1 MITNFLSTQ
10 GVGGTLPESSQQS
23 KSPRDKG
30 ASFEDVMR
38 GAQSDTASTAQ
49 NASDTVQPENGE
61 TEGNSQSTV
70 VEAEAEGTEGEE
82 ALSLTG
88 EPLSDEDATLDDVVF
103 MASEGPAPS
112 EQSLIP
118 QRPVAS
124 NKEVVFMA
132 SEGPAPSEQSL
143 IPQHLVASD
152 KTVQTSE
159 GALADPMAD
168 DLLAEEMAAPGKG
181 AAPIGGETPTPVTPA
196 AAGATQQTNGDPAKA
211 GQLLATEGDGSEVE
225 LSEAMT
231 ASAEAQ
237 DEVDQPTEEGLLQQK
252 AVLQEATNK
261 RKGVSTV
268 LEAHRDVL
276 REQRSGLDTAQQ
288 TTASSS
294 EAQVA
299 EASFK
304 ARSARAAETD
314 PQLARETAQTAAAPV
329 TTPQSNRPQVSGAAR
344 AAGVSVPLQ
353 SVATGAEQ
361 TSSSAVVTSIMAS
374 GEAAVAGENVL
385 SQRGFDSFALPQLI
399 AEASVRSGA
408 ATYRAETPRHVAQ
421 QLAEAVATAGRR
433 NVEVSLNPIEL
444 GRVSM
449 RLATHDTGVT
459 VVIQA
464 ERPETEELMRRHI
477 QDLAR
482 EFKEMGF
489 TDISFQFGSDAR
501 ADSTENGNS
510 QGQGQGALASGDGD
524 ALAAE
529 ETSLP
534 IAQQLNIAASG
545 LDMRV

>member
-10 GVGGTLPESSQQS
+10 GVGSTLPESSQQS

-38 GAQSDTASTAQ
+38 GAQSDTAKTAPK
-49 NASDTVQPENGE
+49 ADDTVQPENGE
-61 TEGNSQSTV
+61 TEGKSQSTV
-70 VEAEAEGTEGEE
+70 VDADAEGTEGEG

-88 EPLSDEDATLDDVVF
+88 EPLSDENLDVSEDEDAAQAEVVF
-103 MASEGPAPS
+103 MTSDGPAPS

-118 QRPVAS
+118 
-124 NKEVVFMA
+124 K
-132 SEGPAPSEQSL
+132 
-143 IPQHLVASD
+143 HLVASD
-152 KTVQTSE
+152 SAEKTSDE
-159 GALADPMAD
+159 ALAGSMAGDP
-168 DLLAEEMAAPGKG
+168 LAEETVVLGKG
-181 AAPIGGETPTPVTPA
+181 AAPFGGENPTPATPA
-196 AAGATQQTNGDPAKA
+196 VAGATQQTNGDPAKT

-225 LSEAMT
+225 LSEAMN

-237 DEVDQPTEEGLLQQK
+237 DEADQPTEEGFLQQK
-252 AVLQEATNK
+252 AVLQEATNQ

-304 ARSARAAETD
+304 ARSSRAAETD
-314 PQLARETAQTAAAPV
+314 PQLARETAQTATAPL
-329 TTPQSNRPQVSGAAR
+329 TAPQSNRPQVSGAAR

-353 SVATGAEQ
+353 SMATGAEQ
-361 TSSSAVVTSIMAS
+361 TASSAVVTSIMAA
-374 GEAAVAGENVL
+374 GDAAVAGEDVL
-385 SQRGFDSFALPQLI
+385 TQRGFDSIALPQLI

-501 ADSTENGNS
+501 ADSSENGNS
-510 QGQGQGALASGDGD
+510 EGQGQGALASGDGD